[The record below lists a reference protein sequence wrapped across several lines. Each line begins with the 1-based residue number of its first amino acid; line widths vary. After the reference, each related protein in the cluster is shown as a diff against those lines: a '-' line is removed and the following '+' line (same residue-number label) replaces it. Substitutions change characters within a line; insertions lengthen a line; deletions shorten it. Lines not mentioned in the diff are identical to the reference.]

1 MAKKERD
8 DLPNKTLH
16 WIAKKTGSPWAWCWR
31 HAARVKRSFETETE
45 RFRIMVKH
53 NFAGV
58 WRLVTSEFK
67 RSDGSTA
74 YPYGKEAIGML
85 IYDEHGHM
93 SAQIMKPD
101 RPIFVS
107 GNIRRGTAEEIKAA
121 FDGYTA
127 YFGTYEVDEEG
138 GTVTHRVMGSYFPN
152 WVSQDQKRF
161 FEFSGNRLT
170 LKTPPIPAAG
180 KMVTGILVWERAV

>member
-1 MAKKERD
+1 
-8 DLPNKTLH
+8 
-16 WIAKKTGSPWAWCWR
+16 
-31 HAARVKRSFETETE
+31 
-45 RFRIMVKH
+45 MVKD
-53 NFAGV
+53 NFVGV
-58 WRLVTSEFK
+58 WKLVTSEFK

-85 IYDEHGHM
+85 IYNEHGHM
-93 SAQIMKPD
+93 SAQIMNPD

-107 GNIRRGTAEEIKAA
+107 GGIRKGTAEEIKAA

-127 YFGTYEVDEEG
+127 YFGIYEVDEEE
-138 GTVTHRVMGSYFPN
+138 GTVTHRVRGSYFPN
-152 WVSQDQKRF
+152 WVGQDQKRF

-180 KMVTGILVWERAV
+180 TTVIGIFVWEREV